1 MKLPAPVQTYFDADK
16 AAGDAAPI
24 GAFAPD
30 AVVKDEG
37 KTHVG
42 HDAIEAWWRAAKAQ
56 YRHTA
61 EPCEILEERGLTI
74 VRARVTGRFPG
85 SPALLTFAFQL
96 GDGRI
101 AALEIGA

>member
-1 MKLPAPVQTYFDADK
+1 MNLPAPVQTYFDTDK
-16 AAGDAAPI
+16 AAGAGAPVS
-24 GAFAPD
+24 AFAPD

-37 KTHVG
+37 KVHVG

-56 YRHTA
+56 YQHTA
-61 EPCEILEERGLTI
+61 EPCEILKERGLTT

-96 GDGRI
+96 EDGRI